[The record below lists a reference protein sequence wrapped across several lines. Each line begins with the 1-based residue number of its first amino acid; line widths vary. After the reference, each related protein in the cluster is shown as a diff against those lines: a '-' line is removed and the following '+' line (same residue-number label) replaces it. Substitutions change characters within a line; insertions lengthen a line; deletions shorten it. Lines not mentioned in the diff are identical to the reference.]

1 MWRMSWRVWASY
13 QMSVTVE
20 FLGISAIG
28 GGRRRLELPVSN
40 PTPVLDV
47 VRLASD
53 HLSEAVSPEQLEE
66 RYLVLVEGRNILY
79 QDGWGTVVQP
89 GQRVSVVP
97 LLGGG

>member
-1 MWRMSWRVWASY
+1 M
-13 QMSVTVE
+13 
-20 FLGISAIG
+20 
-28 GGRRRLELPVSN
+28 ELPVSI

-53 HLSEAVSPEQLEE
+53 HVGEAVSPEKLEE
-66 RYLVLVEGRNILY
+66 RYLVLVEGHNILH
-79 QDGWGTVVQP
+79 QDGWDTVVQP

>member
-1 MWRMSWRVWASY
+1 
-13 QMSVTVE
+13 MSVTIE

-28 GGRRRLELPVSN
+28 GGRRRLELPVSK
-40 PTPVLDV
+40 PTCVRDV

-53 HLSEAVSPEQLEE
+53 RLGQAVSPEQLEA
-66 RYLVLVEGRNILY
+66 RYMVLVEGRNILY
-79 QDGWGTVVQP
+79 QDGWDTVVQP

>member
-1 MWRMSWRVWASY
+1 
-13 QMSVTVE
+13 MSVTVE

-28 GGRRRLELPVSN
+28 GGHRRLELSLSD

-47 VRLASD
+47 MRLASD
-53 HLSEAVSPEQLEE
+53 HLGEAVSPEQLEK

-79 QDGWGTVVQP
+79 QDGWDTVVQP
-89 GQRVSVVP
+89 GQKVSVVP

>member
-1 MWRMSWRVWASY
+1 MSWHAWASY
-13 QMSVTVE
+13 LMSVTVE

-40 PTPVLDV
+40 STCVRDV
-47 VRLASD
+47 VRMASE
-53 HLSEAVSPEQLEE
+53 HLGQAVSPEQLEE
-66 RYLVLVEGRNILY
+66 RYLVLVEGHNILY
-79 QDGWGTVVQP
+79 QDGWDTVVQP